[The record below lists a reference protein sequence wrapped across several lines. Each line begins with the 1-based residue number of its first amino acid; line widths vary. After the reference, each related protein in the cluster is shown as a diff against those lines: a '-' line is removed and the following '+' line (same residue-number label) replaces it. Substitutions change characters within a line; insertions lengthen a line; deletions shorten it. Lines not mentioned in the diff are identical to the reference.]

1 MNQVKGKIQTENGRK
16 SYTENSEPEPIDCTV
31 ACGSE
36 GCGFCAMSINKEH
49 SEKNVHQIK
58 KQI

>member
-36 GCGFCAMSINKEH
+36 GCGFCAMRY
-49 SEKNVHQIK
+49 KNTIEDIYQN
-58 KQI
+58 